1 MEKTIEMQLL
11 IASIYSDV
19 RPVLNYPKVYAP
31 IYKVYIN
38 PGSFIMLNQKER
50 SIFRIIKTSNSEIE
64 LLDSGNIE
72 KKLVS
77 NILVNKFIFKE
88 DISSL
93 STTVT
98 ILRNNHLSII
108 QEVVQTMNTYWVKN
122 INITSIC
129 FVFYVDNILDHT
141 YQILGPGNS
150 YITRYYRNTENVIT
164 EIEPQDFE
172 SFYVDNNANLFS
184 SDYSFE
190 TYIGLSQLR
199 IKIMKCMC
207 SSSSQGTSFISQKG
221 LLFAISPSTWTYLM
235 HYFMT
240 NNIRIN
246 HYSRKRRIC
255 QLDFNMTYEA
265 FTPPSINW
273 MHVRFETSQ
282 ELYLL
287 QQLLGEH
294 IIHGVEK
301 KRPNKAQNYR
311 SILNLNDKCN
321 VVRAVP
327 ESERVDF
334 STRKPT
340 NCGIDILYNNITGM
354 KVWTR
359 YESFVAK
366 DHPEMKIHL
375 NASTAIRH
383 QISNLVSEFTVSGIK
398 IHFGRTLFTYDSTLF
413 KVLEEEEN
421 GKVVCEV
428 LSSKSTEYKVRDH
441 YSFDDVDTV
450 KEIILEN
457 MTKE

>member
-1 MEKTIEMQLL
+1 MERTSEMELI
-11 IASIYSDV
+11 IASTYSDV
-19 RPVLNYPKVYAP
+19 RPVLNCSKVYAP
-31 IYKVYIN
+31 TYKEYIN
-38 PGSFIMLNQKER
+38 PGSFITLNQQDR
-50 SIFRIIKTSNSEIE
+50 SIFRIINTN
-64 LLDSGNIE
+64 N
-72 KKLVS
+72 S
-77 NILVNKFIFKE
+77 NILVNEFIFKE
-88 DISSL
+88 DISSP
-93 STTVT
+93 STTAT
-98 ILRNNHLSII
+98 NARNDNLSMV
-108 QEVVQTMNTYWVKN
+108 QEVVQTMNTYWVN
-122 INITSIC
+122 NVNITSIC
-129 FVFYVDNILDHT
+129 FVFHIDNISDHT
-141 YQILGPGNS
+141 YQILGNGNS
-150 YITRYYRNTENVIT
+150 YITRHYRNTDDVIE
-164 EIEPQDFE
+164 EIESKDFK
-172 SFYVDNNANLFS
+172 SFYVADNDSLFS

-199 IKIMKCMC
+199 IEIMKCMC
-207 SSSSQGTSFISQKG
+207 SSSKQGTSFISRKG
-221 LLFAISPSTWTYLM
+221 LIFGISPSTWTYLA
-235 HYFMT
+235 HYFIT
-240 NNIRIN
+240 NNIKIN

-255 QLDFNMTYEA
+255 QLNSNMTYEA
-265 FTPPSINW
+265 ITPPSIDW

-287 QQLLGEH
+287 QQILGEH

-311 SILNLNDKCN
+311 SVLNPNDKCN
-321 VVRAVP
+321 VVRVVP

-383 QISNLVSEFTVSGIK
+383 QIRNLVSEFTVSGIK

>member
-1 MEKTIEMQLL
+1 MQLL
-11 IASIYSDV
+11 IASTHSDV
-19 RPVLNYPKVYAP
+19 RPVLNCPKVYAP
-31 IYKVYIN
+31 TCKACMN
-38 PGSFIMLNQKER
+38 PGSFITLNQKER

-64 LLDSGNIE
+64 LLDSRNIE

-77 NILVNKFIFKE
+77 NILVNEFIFKE
-88 DISSL
+88 DVSSL
-93 STTVT
+93 STTAT
-98 ILRNNHLSII
+98 ILRNSHLSMV

-129 FVFYVDNILDHT
+129 FVFHVDNILDHT
-141 YQILGPGNS
+141 YQILGPVNS
-150 YITRYYRNTENVIT
+150 YVTRHYRNTENVIK

-172 SFYVDNNANLFS
+172 SFYADNNANLFS

-199 IKIMKCMC
+199 VEIMKCMC
-207 SSSSQGTSFISQKG
+207 SSSSQGTSFVSRKG
-221 LLFAISPSTWTYLM
+221 LLFGVSPSTWTYLV

-240 NNIRIN
+240 YNVRIN
-246 HYSRKRRIC
+246 HCSRKRRMC
-255 QLDFNMTYEA
+255 QLDLNMTHEA

-282 ELYLL
+282 ELCLL

-311 SILNLNDKCN
+311 SVLNPNDKCN

-334 STRKPT
+334 STRKPA
-340 NCGIDILYNNITGM
+340 NCGVDILCNNITGM
-354 KVWTR
+354 KVWAR
-359 YESFVAK
+359 YESFIAK
-366 DHPEMKIHL
+366 DHPDMKIHF
-375 NASTAIRH
+375 NASTEIRRR
-383 QISNLVSEFTVSGIK
+383 INNLVSEFSVSGIK
-398 IHFGRTLFTYDSTLF
+398 IHFGRTLFTYDSTVF
-413 KVLEEEEN
+413 KVLEEKEN
-421 GKVVCEV
+421 GKIVCEV
-428 LSSKSTEYKVRDH
+428 LSSKSTQYKVRDH
-441 YSFDDVDTV
+441 HSFDDIDTV
-450 KEIILEN
+450 KEIIVEN